1 MAAALNCQICHQHG
15 QYKISHPCSNAKL
28 SCSSHQRLIQH
39 RDFLNFLT
47 LSSKESIPVRDG
59 PFLGFA
65 YDKTISSVLLLLG
78 EHPSAKMHVCVCFYS
93 FAVAAYKE
101 GYVHWR
107 EEHRAVVGSN
117 GSACLLYLCCT
128 LALSQSHCKVGLQL
142 LNSVCQRSLRSPT
155 EPGWA
160 AGGGD

>member
-1 MAAALNCQICHQHG
+1 
-15 QYKISHPCSNAKL
+15 
-28 SCSSHQRLIQH
+28 
-39 RDFLNFLT
+39 
-47 LSSKESIPVRDG
+47 
-59 PFLGFA
+59 
-65 YDKTISSVLLLLG
+65 
-78 EHPSAKMHVCVCFYS
+78 MHVCVCFCS

-101 GYVHWR
+101 GHVHWR
-107 EEHRAVVGSN
+107 EERRAVVGSN

-160 AGGGD
+160 AGGGDWSILPQSPVRTASNESGVTKLVSEPVLACTGNALKQLWTELQLLTRIETTHGFTLWQPPFAGVCLN